1 MGAAEVYGTH
11 PEEIAALLNA
21 VGASA
26 MVLSFPEDRAFA
38 ALSVGRFKA
47 WRSTRLDWSG
57 AEVIQRSESF
67 DADGLRRLMTS
78 CGEADELAVVF
89 WSNLAVPSVALA
101 AALVAD
107 HAEAVLDCTP
117 ECWIYLTDS
126 DVLIEFQDGEG
137 FTAARVPHGP
147 GR

>member
-47 WRSTRLDWSG
+47 WEINSAGT
-57 AEVIQRSESF
+57 
-67 DADGLRRLMTS
+67 
-78 CGEADELAVVF
+78 
-89 WSNLAVPSVALA
+89 
-101 AALVAD
+101 
-107 HAEAVLDCTP
+107 
-117 ECWIYLTDS
+117 
-126 DVLIEFQDGEG
+126 
-137 FTAARVPHGP
+137 GP
-147 GR
+147 GRSDPAQ